1 MIADT
6 DDWYRRGTNIHRTP
20 DMILKR
26 QSLYLACLTAFLTA
40 GCDAARD
47 AVYQAK
53 QAPDEFA
60 VYTRAPLS
68 LPPEYSLRPPTP
80 GAAPRNTLDPKGKA
94 VEAVFGSAAQRGN
107 QTATEAPAG
116 SSTGVVSILER
127 TGALNADPAIRD
139 QVERETSVLLQ
150 EDDRL
155 TDQIMFWK
163 NKQPFGT
170 VVDPAKE
177 QARVQENQ
185 ALGKDINEGD
195 TAIIERRKSNTIE
208 KTIDTLNPF

>member
-1 MIADT
+1 M
-6 DDWYRRGTNIHRTP
+6 R
-20 DMILKR
+20 LKR
-26 QSLYLACLTAFLTA
+26 HSLYLACLAAFFTA

-53 QAPDEFA
+53 AAPDEFA

-68 LPPEYSLRPPTP
+68 LPPEFSLRPPTP

-94 VEAVFGSAAQRGN
+94 EEAVFGKAG
-107 QTATEAPAG
+107 QTLTEAPAG

-127 TGALNADPAIRD
+127 TGALEANPGIRD
-139 QVERETSVLLQ
+139 QVERETTVLLQ

-163 NKQPFGT
+163 DKQPFGT

-177 QARVQENQ
+177 QSRVQENQ
-185 ALGKDINEGD
+185 ALGKSITEGD
-195 TAIIERRKSNTIE
+195 VPIIERRKGS
-208 KTIDTLNPF
+208 TIDEYLPTLPF